1 MRASACASIT
11 HHIAL
16 CLISLPSSSCVHAT
30 RVRRAR
36 DVKLCVCIAAGPT
49 PPLHPHGV
57 CCASPPRSAPG
68 WRGRGRGGGLNSFIC
83 AVSGDYALLQRL
95 AIADCFVV
103 CYNALRS
110 AFVSRHILILCE
122 PLSIIVLCAP
132 QGASHP
138 LGYASGLVS
147 WVSVF
152 V

>member
-1 MRASACASIT
+1 MLSSACVLRQVPPHLFILTAC
-11 HHIAL
+11 A
-16 CLISLPSSSCVHAT
+16 A
-30 RVRRAR
+30 RA
-36 DVKLCVCIAAGPT
+36 
-49 PPLHPHGV
+49 
-57 CCASPPRSAPG
+57 PREARQDG
-68 WRGRGRGGGLNSFIC
+68 EGGGGGGGLNSFIC